1 MNFDAFPWQHRWLE
15 NIRTTVQTHHHAWM
29 LVGRE
34 GDGLREA
41 GASLA
46 ASLLCETPRDG
57 VACGTCGSCRWIA
70 GDVHPDF
77 VRLAPEES
85 DDEVA
90 RLPIIKTDAARE
102 AIAFMELSASTER
115 GRVLLIDPAT
125 ALSRES
131 ANALLKA
138 IEEPPP
144 NTRWILLAS
153 RPAKLL
159 PTIRSRT
166 LRLAA
171 PRASTAAARIWLK
184 DQGIEYAVAENA
196 LALASGAPLDALAF
210 TDRDAVDLRERFFQD
225 LANPRELPTL
235 SWGSWVEAG
244 GKTGKR
250 ARFALLLNLLL
261 EWVTRWTRTR
271 AGLSSNIGGANAT
284 VELNVASKLASAEGI
299 RFYREL
305 LRKLALPDT
314 TLSARLQIEAILLEY
329 RAKFS

>member
-1 MNFDAFPWQHRWLE
+1 V
-15 NIRTTVQTHHHAWM
+15 T
-29 LVGRE
+29 
-34 GDGLREA
+34 
-41 GASLA
+41 
-46 ASLLCETPRDG
+46 
-57 VACGTCGSCRWIA
+57 
-70 GDVHPDF
+70 
-77 VRLAPEES
+77 
-85 DDEVA
+85 

-102 AIAFMELSASTER
+102 AISFMELSASTER
-115 GRVLLIDPAT
+115 GRVLLVDPAT

-144 NTRWILLAS
+144 NTRWILLAA

-166 LRLAA
+166 LRLNVPRPTHEKALHWLASQSIDRTVAA
-171 PRASTAAARIWLK
+171 
-184 DQGIEYAVAENA
+184 NA
-196 LALASGAPLDALAF
+196 LQLAGGAPLDALAF

-261 EWVTRWTRTR
+261 EWVTRWTRSR
-271 AGLSSNIGGANAT
+271 AGLVSNAGSANAS
-284 VELNVASKLASAEGI
+284 VELTIAPKLSSAEGV

-305 LRKLALPDT
+305 LRKLTLPDT